1 MRAVAP
7 KDCYSR
13 DEVRRL
19 LGISARQLKSWH
31 EQRLVPASDTYS
43 FHDLIALRA
52 VSKLRRDKAPP
63 ARIRQAITALKSKL
77 GESSDPLTELKLY
90 AVGRRIHVQVGAQ
103 RMEAISGQLLLDFDR
118 EELDKLL
125 SFPKKKES
133 SQTAET
139 SRKREAECWFQKGLE
154 QEATGAPFE
163 DVLGSYEKAIEL
175 DPTFSAAMVNLGTL
189 YFHVRNFQAS
199 ADCYRKALEANPD
212 YALAHFNL
220 GNLYDERNDSVQAKF
235 HYQAALRLDASYS
248 DAHYNLALLYQAS
261 GEVMKALQHWSA
273 YLRLD
278 PGSSWAGIA
287 RRELN
292 KLRAATIVR

>member
-1 MRAVAP
+1 MGAVAP
-7 KDCYSR
+7 KDCYTR

-19 LGISARQLKSWH
+19 LGLSARQLKSWH
-31 EQRLVPASDTYS
+31 EQRLVPASETYS
-43 FHDLIALRA
+43 FYDLIALRT
-52 VSKLRRDKAPP
+52 VLKLRRGKVPP
-63 ARIRQAITALKSKL
+63 ARIRKAISALKSKL
-77 GESSDPLTELKLY
+77 GESSDPLTELKIY
-90 AVGRRIHVQVGAQ
+90 AEGRHIHVRVGDQ

-133 SQTAET
+133 GQTAEM

-154 QEATGAPFE
+154 QESAGAPFE
-163 DVLGSYEKAIEL
+163 DVRVSYEKAIEL
-175 DPTFSAAMVNLGTL
+175 DPAFSAAMVNLGTL
-189 YFHVRNFQAS
+189 YFHARKYQAS

-220 GNLYDERNDSVQAKF
+220 GNLYDEQNDSFQAMF
-235 HYQAALRLDASYS
+235 HYQAALSLDSRYA
-248 DAHYNLALLYQAS
+248 DAHYNLALLYQSS

-278 PGSSWAGIA
+278 PASTWAAIA
-287 RRELN
+287 RRELD

>member
-31 EQRLVPASDTYS
+31 EQRLVPVSDTYS

-163 DVLGSYEKAIEL
+163 DVSGSYEKAIEL

>member
-1 MRAVAP
+1 VRAAAP
-7 KDCYSR
+7 KDHYTR
-13 DEVRRL
+13 DEVQRL

-52 VSKLRRDKAPP
+52 VLKLRRDKMPP
-63 ARIRQAITALKSKL
+63 ARIRQAVTALKSKL
-77 GESSDPLTELKLY
+77 GESSDPLTEVKLY
-90 AVGRRIHVQVGAQ
+90 ADGRRIRAQVGEQ

-125 SFPKKKES
+125 TFPKKKES

-154 QEATGAPFE
+154 QEARGAPFE
-163 DVLGSYEKAIEL
+163 DVSGAYEKAIEL

-189 YFHVRNFQAS
+189 YFHARNLHVS
-199 ADCYRKALEANPD
+199 ADYYRKALEANPD

-220 GNLYDERNDSVQAKF
+220 GNLYDEQNDPVQAMF
-235 HYQAALRLDASYS
+235 HYQAALRLDATYA
-248 DAHYNLALLYQAS
+248 DAHYNLALLYQTG
-261 GEVMKALQHWSA
+261 GEVMKALQQWSA
-273 YLRLD
+273 YLKLD

-287 RRELN
+287 RRELH

>member
-7 KDCYSR
+7 KDYYTR
-13 DEVRRL
+13 EEVRRL
-19 LGISARQLKSWH
+19 LGLSARQLKSWQ

-43 FHDLIALRA
+43 FHDLIALRT
-52 VSKLRRDKAPP
+52 VSKLRRGKVPP
-63 ARIRQAITALKSKL
+63 ARIRKAIAALKSKL
-77 GESSDPLTELKLY
+77 GESSDPLTELKIY
-90 AVGRRIHVQVGAQ
+90 AEGRHIHVQVGEQ

-125 SFPKKKES
+125 TFPGKKES

-154 QEATGAPFE
+154 QEARGAPFE
-163 DVLGSYEKAIEL
+163 DVLGAYEKAIEL

-189 YFHVRNFQAS
+189 YFHVRNLRVS
-199 ADCYRKALEANPD
+199 ADYYRKALEANPD

-220 GNLYDERNDSVQAKF
+220 GNLCDERNDPVQAMF
-235 HYQAALRLDASYS
+235 HYQAALRLDPGYA
-248 DAHYNLALLYQAS
+248 DAHYNLALLYQSS
-261 GEVMKALQHWSA
+261 GEVMKALQQWSA
-273 YLRLD
+273 YLKLD
-278 PGSSWAGIA
+278 SGSSWAGIA
-287 RRELN
+287 RRELD